1 MKKIISIAIAS
12 IILASCSTA
21 KIAKEQSIQVYQ
33 AELAQ
38 AYLNPKTTP
47 LKGEEVTNFKGITF
61 FPVDQKYKVQAQF
74 TAVDDGKVIPFPTS
88 AQKLSTTRCL
98 ELSPLNSMAKL
109 TD

>member
-61 FPVDQKYKVQAQF
+61 FPVDQKYKVRNKF

-88 AQKLSTTRCL
+88 TKKLSTTRCL